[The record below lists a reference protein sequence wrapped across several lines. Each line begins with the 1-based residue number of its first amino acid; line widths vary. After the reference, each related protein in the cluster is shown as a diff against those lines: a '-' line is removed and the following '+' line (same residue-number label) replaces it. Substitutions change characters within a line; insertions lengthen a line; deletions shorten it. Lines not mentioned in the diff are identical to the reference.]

1 MAVKT
6 ERESL
11 AVLQTHTE
19 DPDLSLLSIIV
30 AARFLTVAP
39 STDADEQLVLDIV
52 KLMVTVVTRCEA
64 GTKDCSAVD
73 EILSWISDMLL
84 NTSGALYHLLAK
96 TDLSADGIDGKSSSA
111 QASRLDAFTY
121 FLRTVEKW
129 LCGIAVGCWTCNQ
142 SVTGSNLSHPAVE
155 CNPGQVVNT
164 HVPLSPSS
172 IIWYQSMG
180 GDALWLG
187 R

>member
-1 MAVKT
+1 M
-6 ERESL
+6 
-11 AVLQTHTE
+11 AVLQTHTK
-19 DPDLSLLSIIV
+19 DPDLALLFIIV

-64 GTKDCSAVD
+64 GTKDRSAVD
-73 EILSWISDMLL
+73 EILGWISDMLL
-84 NTSGALYHLLAK
+84 NSSGALYHLLAK
-96 TDLSADGIDGKSSSA
+96 TDLSADSIDGKSSSA

-121 FLRTVEKW
+121 FLRTVEKC
-129 LCGIAVGCWTCNQ
+129 LCGVVVGRWTCNQ
-142 SVTGSNLSHPAVE
+142 LVAGLNPSLSTVE

-164 HVPLSPSS
+164 HVPLSSSS

-180 GDALWLG
+180 GEALWLG